1 MKQNDCSMQSE
12 KKMNEKKRIIEL
24 LSDGKITAKQAE
36 QLLSALST
44 KKEPSSQKKGK
55 FFVIELIEQESEKNI
70 IHLRMPVSLI
80 KAGLKFIPKHAQIQA
95 ELKGSSFD
103 ISSINWDDIL
113 TQASG
118 GEVGDV
124 LYIEINSDEEKPL
137 VLHVYIE

>member
-1 MKQNDCSMQSE
+1 
-12 KKMNEKKRIIEL
+12 MNEKKRIIEL

-113 TQASG
+113 TQASD